1 MLSNFSTFAKLN
13 FYQKMIPKFLVGDN
27 TDYDDA
33 VFIVHT
39 EYPRFVINL
48 EDDEVEWF
56 DTLENENEEEATQE
70 VQNLIQQAEEFYQRE
85 VDRYEELED

>member
-1 MLSNFSTFAKLN
+1 MV
-13 FYQKMIPKFLVGDN
+13 PKFLVGDN
-27 TDYDDA
+27 TDNEEA
-33 VFIVHT
+33 VYIIHT

-56 DTLENENEEEATQE
+56 DDLDNENEEEATQE

>member
-1 MLSNFSTFAKLN
+1 
-13 FYQKMIPKFLVGDN
+13 MIPKFLVGDN
-27 TDYDDA
+27 TDNEEA
-33 VFIVHT
+33 VYIIHT

-85 VDRYEELED
+85 VDRYEEMEE